1 MCCADN
7 RKSSTRAC
15 TASKGAL
22 GRRVFLRTVQARLEG
37 TICRTIN
44 IFLWQVERFSSGQ
57 KISWQ
62 KGEMIGAGAFGSVYT
77 ALNQDTGQLMA
88 VKQVW
93 PTCSSGCLGKI
104 PC

>member
-1 MCCADN
+1 MCCADKD
-7 RKSSTRAC
+7 KSLTCARI
-15 TASKGAL
+15 ASKGAI
-22 GRRVFLRTVQARLEG
+22 GRRVFLRTAQTRLEG
-37 TICRTIN
+37 LICRTIN

-88 VKQVW
+88 VKQVR
-93 PTCSSGCLGKI
+93 PTCNSLSLGKI
-104 PC
+104 PF